1 MHPILS
7 NRAHLGLYLLSWI
20 PIGLALIYWPVAT
33 GHLNAWESTAVV
45 FPPLIVYAFLC
56 LSPWYLCQIFPL
68 GRTPGN
74 RLIVNHTAAAAVASG
89 IWLIVFIAH
98 TNTLAR
104 LNGMETIVARFR
116 HLWAPFYFVGILLY
130 LLSVALH
137 YLLTS
142 VETSQ
147 KAQTLARESELKAL
161 KMQINPH
168 FLFNSLN
175 SISALS
181 TVDGVRARQM
191 CIKLSEFL
199 RSTLNLGERESI
211 PLAEEITLAKTYL
224 EVEQIRF
231 GKRLLVEQY
240 IDAGCGSCV
249 VPALIVQPL
258 VENAIKHGISGMIEG
273 GTVRLEVRCSEGTLR
288 VRVSNPYDPESPS
301 TKRNGIGLTNIR
313 QRLAARYGDAARLL
327 VDSSDN
333 IYTAEIWLP
342 CDAHLSTLNATP
354 ASAAVESSKK
364 QPATA

>member
-7 NRAHLGLYLLSWI
+7 KRAHLGLYLLAWI
-20 PIGLALIYWPVAT
+20 PIGLVLVYWPVAL
-33 GHLNAWESTAVV
+33 GSLNWWEAAAVV
-45 FPPLIVYAFLC
+45 FPPLFIYAFLC

-68 GRTPGN
+68 GRTTAQ
-74 RLIVNHTAAAAVASG
+74 RLVVNHTAAAAVAAG
-89 IWLIVFIAH
+89 LWMVTFVAH
-98 TNTLAR
+98 TNTLAK
-104 LNGMETIVARFR
+104 LGGMETIVSRFR
-116 HLWAPFYFVGILLY
+116 HMWVPFYFVGILLY

-175 SISALS
+175 SISALT
-181 TVDGVRARQM
+181 TVDGIRARQM

-211 PLAEEITLAKTYL
+211 PLKEELTLARTYL

-231 GKRLLVEQY
+231 GKRLSVEQ
-240 IDAGCGSCV
+240 DVDEGCGACV

-258 VENAIKHGISGMIEG
+258 VENAIKHGISGMLEG
-273 GTVRLEVRCSEGTLR
+273 GTVKLEVRCNNGNLR
-288 VRVSNPYDPESPS
+288 IRVSNPYDAESPS
-301 TKRNGIGLTNIR
+301 SKRNGIGLSNIR
-313 QRLAARYGDAARLL
+313 QRLAARYGDAARLV
-327 VDSSDN
+327 VDSSDEV
-333 IYTAEIWLP
+333 YKAEIWMP
-342 CDAHLSTLNATP
+342 CDGHMP
-354 ASAAVESSKK
+354 AASIEASSKK

>member
-7 NRAHLGLYLLSWI
+7 KRAHLGLYLLSWI
-20 PIGLALIYWPVAT
+20 PIGLALVYWPVAT
-33 GHLNAWESTAVV
+33 GHLNGWESLAVV
-45 FPPLIVYAFLC
+45 FPPLIIYAFLC

-68 GRTPGN
+68 GRTAGH

-89 IWLIVFIAH
+89 MWLITFIAH

-116 HLWAPFYFVGILLY
+116 HLWAPFYFVGVLLY

-175 SISALS
+175 SISALT
-181 TVDGVRARQM
+181 TVDGIRARQM

-224 EVEQIRF
+224 EVEQVRF
-231 GKRLLVEQY
+231 GKRLAVEQD
-240 IDAGCGSCV
+240 IDEGCGNCV

-273 GTVRLEVRCSEGTLR
+273 GTVRLEVRCSNGNLR

-301 TKRNGIGLTNIR
+301 TKRNGIGLSNIR
-313 QRLAARYGDAARLL
+313 QRLAARYGDAARLM
-327 VDSSDN
+327 VDSADN
-333 IYTAEIWLP
+333 VYTAEVWLP
-342 CDAHLSTLNATP
+342 CDSHLPVTATTP
-354 ASAAVESSKK
+354 SAVTASKK
-364 QPATA
+364 QPTTA

>member
-7 NRAHLGLYLLSWI
+7 NRAHLGLYLLSWL

-33 GHLNAWESTAVV
+33 GHLNWWESGAVV
-45 FPPLIVYAFLC
+45 FPPLVIYAFLC

-68 GRTPGN
+68 GRTAGH
-74 RLIVNHTAAAAVASG
+74 RLIVNHTAAASVASG
-89 IWLIVFIAH
+89 LWLVTFIAH

-116 HLWAPFYFVGILLY
+116 HLWAPFYFVGMLLY

-175 SISALS
+175 SISAL
-181 TVDGVRARQM
+181 TTIDGIRARQM

-211 PLAEEITLAKTYL
+211 PLSEELALAKTYL
-224 EVEQIRF
+224 EVEHIRF
-231 GKRLLVEQY
+231 GKRLTVEQD
-240 IDAGCGSCV
+240 IEEGCGGCV

-258 VENAIKHGISGMIEG
+258 VENAIKHGISGMVEG
-273 GTVRLEVRCSEGTLR
+273 GAVRLEVRCANGNLR
-288 VRVSNPYDPESPS
+288 IRVSNPYDPESPS

-313 QRLAARYGDAARLL
+313 QRLAARYGEAARLL
-327 VDSSDN
+327 LDSSEN
-333 IYTAEIWLP
+333 VYKAEIWMP
-342 CDAHLSTLNATP
+342 CDGHKVSLSPANAKAV
-354 ASAAVESSKK
+354 ASKEA
-364 QPATA
+364 ATA

>member
-7 NRAHLGLYLLSWI
+7 NRAQLALYLLAWI
-20 PIGLALIYWPVAT
+20 PIGLILVYWPVAL
-33 GHLNAWESTAVV
+33 GSFNWWEGMAVV
-45 FPPLIVYAFLC
+45 FPPIIIYAFLC

-68 GRTPGN
+68 GGTKPH
-74 RLIVNHTAAAAVASG
+74 RLVVNHTAAAAVAAG
-89 IWLIVFIAH
+89 LWMVTFVAH
-98 TNTLAR
+98 TNTLAKFA
-104 LNGMETIVARFR
+104 GMETIVSRFR
-116 HLWAPFYFVGILLY
+116 HMWAPFYFVGVLLY

-175 SISALS
+175 SISALT
-181 TVDGVRARQM
+181 TVDGVRARLM

-211 PLAEEITLAKTYL
+211 PLKEELTLARTYL

-231 GKRLLVEQY
+231 GKRLAVEQD
-240 IDAGCGSCV
+240 IDEGCGGCV

-258 VENAIKHGISGMIEG
+258 VENAIKHGISGMIDG
-273 GTVRLEVRCSEGTLR
+273 GTVKLEVRCHNGNLR
-288 VRVSNPYDPESPS
+288 IRVSNPFDSESPS
-301 TKRNGIGLTNIR
+301 AKRNGIGLSNIR
-313 QRLAARYGDAARLL
+313 QRLAARYGDAARLA
-327 VDSSDN
+327 VDSTDEV
-333 IYTAEIWLP
+333 YRAEISMP
-342 CDAHLSTLNATP
+342 CDGHTP
-354 ASAAVESSKK
+354 VLQNEANSKK
-364 QPATA
+364 QPATV

>member
-7 NRAHLGLYLLSWI
+7 NRAQLGLYLLSWI
-20 PIGLALIYWPVAT
+20 PIGLILVYWPVAT
-33 GHLNAWESTAVV
+33 GSLNWWEAAVVV
-45 FPPLIVYAFLC
+45 FPPLIIYAFLC

-68 GRTPGN
+68 GRTAGR
-74 RLIVNHTAAAAVASG
+74 RLVVNHTAAASVVAG
-89 IWLIVFIAH
+89 LWLVTFIAH
-98 TNTLAR
+98 TNTLAK

-116 HLWAPFYFVGILLY
+116 HMWVPFYFVGVLLY

-175 SISALS
+175 SISAL
-181 TVDGVRARQM
+181 TTIDGIRARQM

-211 PLAEEITLAKTYL
+211 PLSEEITLAKTYL

-231 GKRLLVEQY
+231 GKRLLVEQD
-240 IDAGCGSCV
+240 IDEGCGACV

-273 GTVRLEVRCSEGTLR
+273 GTVRLEVRCSDGNLR

-301 TKRNGIGLTNIR
+301 TIRNGIGLTNIR
-313 QRLAARYGDAARLL
+313 QRLAARYGDAARLVL
-327 VDSSDN
+327 DASGDV
-333 IYTAEIWLP
+333 YKAEIYLP
-342 CDAHLSTLNATP
+342 CDSHLKVPLKS
-354 ASAAVESSKK
+354 EISKHQTSK
-364 QPATA
+364 V

>member
-20 PIGLALIYWPVAT
+20 PIGMALVYWPVAT
-33 GHLNAWESTAVV
+33 GHLNVWESAAVV
-45 FPPLIVYAFLC
+45 FPPLIIYAFLC

-68 GRTPGN
+68 GRTASS
-74 RLIVNHTAAAAVASG
+74 RLLVNHTAAAAVASG
-89 IWLIVFIAH
+89 IWLVTFIAH
-98 TNTLAR
+98 TNTLAKIH
-104 LNGMETIVARFR
+104 GMETIVERFR
-116 HLWAPFYFVGILLY
+116 YMWAPFYFVGVLLY

-175 SISALS
+175 SISALT

-199 RSTLNLGERESI
+199 RSTLALGERESI
-211 PLAEEITLAKTYL
+211 PLSEEITLAKTYL

-231 GKRLLVEQY
+231 GKRLAVEQD

-258 VENAIKHGISGMIEG
+258 VENAIKHGISGMLEG
-273 GTVRLEVRCSEGTLR
+273 GTVRLEVSCKDGKLR

-301 TKRNGIGLTNIR
+301 TKRSGIGLSNIR

-333 IYTAEIWLP
+333 IYTAEVWLP
-342 CDAHLSTLNATP
+342 CDSHMAAIAAP
-354 ASAAVESSKK
+354 SAVVSVSKK
-364 QPATA
+364 QTTTA

>member
-7 NRAHLGLYLLSWI
+7 NRAQLGLYLLNWI
-20 PIGLALIYWPVAT
+20 PIGLVLVYWPVAT
-33 GHLNAWESTAVV
+33 GSLNWYEAAPVV
-45 FPPLIVYAFLC
+45 FPPLIIYAFLC

-68 GRTPGN
+68 GGTTAQ
-74 RLIVNHTAAAAVASG
+74 RLVVNHTMAASVAAG
-89 IWLIVFIAH
+89 IWIVTFVAH

-104 LNGMETIVARFR
+104 LNIGMETIVSRFR
-116 HLWAPFYFVGILLY
+116 HMYLPFYFVGVLLY

-142 VETSQ
+142 VATSQ

-175 SISALS
+175 SISALT
-181 TVDGVRARQM
+181 TVDGVRARLM

-211 PLAEEITLAKTYL
+211 PLKEELALARTYL

-231 GKRLLVEQY
+231 GKRLNVEQD
-240 IDAGCGSCV
+240 IDEGCGGCV

-273 GTVRLEVRCSEGTLR
+273 GTVKLEVRCNNGNLR
-288 VRVSNPYDPESPS
+288 VRVSNPFDSESPS
-301 TKRNGIGLTNIR
+301 AKRNGIGLSNIR
-313 QRLAARYGDAARLL
+313 QRLAARYGDAARLV
-327 VDSSDN
+327 VDSADEV
-333 IYTAEIWLP
+333 YKAELWMP
-342 CDAHLSTLNATP
+342 CDGHSHEALTEG
-354 ASAAVESSKK
+354 SARK
-364 QPATA
+364 QVTTA

>member
-7 NRAHLGLYLLSWI
+7 NRAQLGLYLLSWI
-20 PIGLALIYWPVAT
+20 PIGLVLVYWPFAT
-33 GHLNAWESTAVV
+33 GSLNWWEAMAVV
-45 FPPLIVYAFLC
+45 FPPLAIYAFLC

-68 GRTPGN
+68 GRTTAQ
-74 RLIVNHTAAAAVASG
+74 RLVINHTAAAAVAAG
-89 IWLIVFIAH
+89 IWMVTFVAH

-104 LNGMETIVARFR
+104 LNGFETIVSRFR
-116 HLWAPFYFVGILLY
+116 HMWVPFYFVGVLLY

-175 SISALS
+175 SISALT

-211 PLAEEITLAKTYL
+211 PLKEELTLARTYL

-231 GKRLLVEQY
+231 GKRLTVEQ
-240 IDAGCGSCV
+240 DVDEGCGDCV

-258 VENAIKHGISGMIEG
+258 VENAIKHGISGMLEG
-273 GTVRLEVRCSEGTLR
+273 GVVKLEVRCNDGVLR

-301 TKRNGIGLTNIR
+301 SKRNGIGLSNIR
-313 QRLAARYGDAARLL
+313 QRLAARYGDAARLT
-327 VDSSDN
+327 VDSADDV
-333 IYTAEIWLP
+333 YRAEISMP
-342 CDAHLSTLNATP
+342 CDGHVP
-354 ASAAVESSKK
+354 ALADTAPKK
-364 QPATA
+364 QAITA

>member
-7 NRAHLGLYLLSWI
+7 NRAQLGLYLLSWL
-20 PIGLALIYWPVAT
+20 PIGLVLVYWPVAT
-33 GHLNAWESTAVV
+33 GSLNWWEAAAVV
-45 FPPLIVYAFLC
+45 FPPILIYAFLC

-68 GRTPGN
+68 GGTTAQ
-74 RLIVNHTAAAAVASG
+74 RLVVNHTAAAAVASG
-89 IWLIVFIAH
+89 LWLVTFIAH

-104 LNGMETIVARFR
+104 MQGMETIVARFR
-116 HLWAPFYFVGILLY
+116 HMWLPFYFVGILLY

-175 SISALS
+175 SISALT

-211 PLAEEITLAKTYL
+211 PLKEELTLARTYL

-231 GKRLLVEQY
+231 GKRLAVEQD
-240 IDAGCGSCV
+240 IDEGCGGCV

-258 VENAIKHGISGMIEG
+258 VENAIKHGISGMLEG
-273 GTVRLEVRCSEGTLR
+273 GTVTLQVRCNDGILR
-288 VRVSNPYDPESPS
+288 VRVSNPFDPESPS
-301 TKRNGIGLTNIR
+301 EKRNGIGLSNIR
-313 QRLAARYGDAARLL
+313 QRLAARYGDAARLV
-327 VDSSDN
+327 VDSSGDV
-333 IYTAEIWLP
+333 YRAEIWLP
-342 CDAHLSTLNATP
+342 CAGHKTSSP
-354 ASAAVESSKK
+354 VEPSK

>member
-20 PIGLALIYWPVAT
+20 PIGLVLVYWPVAT
-33 GHLNAWESTAVV
+33 GSLNWWEATAVV
-45 FPPLIVYAFLC
+45 FPPLIIYAFLC

-68 GRTPGN
+68 GRTAGHS
-74 RLIVNHTAAAAVASG
+74 LIVNHTAAGAVASG
-89 IWLIVFIAH
+89 MWLITFIAH
-98 TNTLAR
+98 TNTLAK
-104 LNGMETIVARFR
+104 LNGMETIVSRFR
-116 HLWAPFYFVGILLY
+116 HMWVPFYFVGVLLY

-175 SISALS
+175 SISAL
-181 TVDGVRARQM
+181 TTIDGIRARQM

-211 PLAEEITLAKTYL
+211 PLSEEITLAKTYL

-231 GKRLLVEQY
+231 GKRLSVE
-240 IDAGCGSCV
+240 
-249 VPALIVQPL
+249 
-258 VENAIKHGISGMIEG
+258 H
-273 GTVRLEVRCSEGTLR
+273 T
-288 VRVSNPYDPESPS
+288 S
-301 TKRNGIGLTNIR
+301 TKAVV
-313 QRLAARYGDAARLL
+313 LA
-327 VDSSDN
+327 
-333 IYTAEIWLP
+333 
-342 CDAHLSTLNATP
+342 
-354 ASAAVESSKK
+354 
-364 QPATA
+364 